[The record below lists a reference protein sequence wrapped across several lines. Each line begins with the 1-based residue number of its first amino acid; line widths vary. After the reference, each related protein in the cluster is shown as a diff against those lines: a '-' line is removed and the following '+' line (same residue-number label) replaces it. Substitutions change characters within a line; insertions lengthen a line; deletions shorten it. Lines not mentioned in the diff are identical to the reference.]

1 MIGPQNLISKQT
13 AESLQN
19 LLSNKKEEGA
29 ADSLFYKVRPV
40 KLKSEFSGGK
50 ADAVFLSTGG
60 GEAPS
65 GGITLYRATGMT
77 GPATGCSG
85 STTWAIYR
93 GRWEEIAGGT
103 GGTGGQDVVYFGE
116 NGGGTDEPS
125 LTGVIRTPHI
135 AAGDYLGAV
144 SGGRCNH
151 SDDGDKLVGLLYW
164 KGGDVNGASGIQRLR
179 FTGGLRAAASGHEAE
194 ISGPAPVVYFGEN
207 GGGTDEPSLTDV
219 IRTPHIAAGDFL
231 GAVSGG
237 RCAHS
242 DDGDK
247 IVGLLYWKG
256 GEVNGSAGIQRLQ
269 FMKPEL
275 EVSVEGH
282 TATIKAIAV
291 TGSTGPTGPT
301 GASITGPTGASI
313 TGPTGASITGPPGPT
328 GATGADGQ
336 SIDPAEFFET
346 YYDQLKGDPGQD
358 GRDGRD
364 GKDGQDGQDG
374 TSIDPAE
381 FAQQYG
387 STIAG
392 LVVSQYGQQIKGD
405 PGDPGATGPTGP
417 TGGAFKLALYTGA
430 ATGAPTGAL
439 PIITDVY
446 CSGGQVYAEPGYIY
460 LADESEEPE
469 ETEE

>member
-40 KLKSEFSGGK
+40 RLKSEFSGGK
-50 ADAVFLSTGG
+50 ADAVFISTGG

-237 RCAHS
+237 DCAHS

-256 GEVNGSAGIQRLQ
+256 GDVNGSAGIQRLQ

-301 GASITGPTGASI
+301 GATVTGPTGASI
-313 TGPTGASITGPPGPT
+313 TGPTGASITGPAGPT

-364 GKDGQDGQDG
+364 GKDGRDGQDG

-405 PGDPGATGPTGP
+405 PGDPGPTGP
-417 TGGAFKLALYTGA
+417 TGGGLEDFELKFTTGDQ
-430 ATGAPTGAL
+430 PTGSIPVL
-439 PIITDVY
+439 YRVF
-446 CSGGQVYAEPGYIY
+446 CSGGSLFNEYGYLY
-460 LADESEEPE
+460 LTGTATGSGEGGGEE
-469 ETEE
+469 